1 MFSLGVNVRILTPAF
16 ISLALLIAASA
27 QQIRQSPTG
36 LEVRTTFAP
45 RPIVPAEARAK
56 HLKGAGVCIVYLRAD
71 GTVERANMSPSTGE
85 PLLDK
90 ASIDAF
96 SRWKFAAPVTV
107 KKIKIPIR
115 YTGKYPESP
124 NT

>member
-1 MFSLGVNVRILTPAF
+1 MRTLASTF
-16 ISLALLIAASA
+16 ISLALVAGAFA
-27 QQIRQSPTG
+27 QEVRHSPTG
-36 LEVRTTFAP
+36 LKVRTTFAP

-56 HLKGAGVCIVYLRAD
+56 HLKGAGVCIVYLRQD
-71 GTVERANMSPSTGE
+71 GTVERAEMNPSTGE

-96 SRWKFAAPVTV
+96 SRWKFNAPVTV
-107 KKIKIPIR
+107 HKIKIPIR
-115 YTGKYPESP
+115 YTGKYPEPP